1 MTTAAAAP
9 PSHWAAR
16 PLFEPIASLLAGFP
30 DGLPDA
36 ARLTSTLREAA
47 PDAVCGAGLPL
58 RFVLPPA
65 AAPGYEAHIHA
76 TGEVPTRADD
86 WHDFFNALAWCV
98 WPRAKAACNARH
110 LDILREREAA
120 GLGGR
125 GPQRDVLTQFDECGV
140 LVVSCDPQVPVLL
153 AAHAW
158 LELFWTRR
166 AHLMA
171 TTRFL
176 VFGHASWDQLRAPF
190 VGLCAKALCR
200 VVPAD
205 WFAQSSACCQ
215 ADADAWLA
223 GRLAD
228 ARQPLGR
235 ADLSPLPL
243 LGIPGVTPESE
254 HADYYADTRQFRPL
268 RHGVGAH
275 LAGRN

>member
-1 MTTAAAAP
+1 MTTAPAAP
-9 PSHWAAR
+9 PCHWAAH
-16 PLFEPIASLLAGFP
+16 PLFEPIAGLLARFP

-36 ARLTSTLREAA
+36 ARLTATLREVA

-58 RFVLPPA
+58 SFILPPA
-65 AAPGYEAHIHA
+65 VVPAYEAHIHA

-98 WPRAKAACNARH
+98 WPQAKAACNARH
-110 LDILREREAA
+110 LEVLRQREAA

-140 LVVSCDPQVPVLL
+140 LVVSCDPQIPALL
-153 AAHAW
+153 AAHEW
-158 LELFWTRR
+158 LEVFWTRR
-166 AHLMA
+166 ARLMA

-190 VGLCAKALCR
+190 IGLCAKALCR
-200 VVPAD
+200 VVSPD
-205 WFAQSSACCQ
+205 WFGQSAAWCQ

-223 GRLAD
+223 RRLAD
-228 ARQPLGR
+228 AQCPLGR
-235 ADLSPLPL
+235 EHLSPLPL

-254 HADYYADTRQFRPL
+254 AADYYTDTRQFRPL
-268 RHGVGAH
+268 RRR
-275 LAGRN
+275 LAPMPS